1 MTKDQM
7 RKLYK
12 GFLFFGG
19 QPCPFSVI
27 AVETAMDWAIKNGR
41 DAQFMTKAH
50 LCAAFY
56 NSSLGG
62 YNYSAFVSEEDIP

>member
-1 MTKDQM
+1 
-7 RKLYK
+7 
-12 GFLFFGG
+12 
-19 QPCPFSVI
+19 
-27 AVETAMDWAIKNGR
+27 MDWAIKNGR